1 MRCERGIQGGRL
13 TAVRQAGRSS
23 AFPGSAPRQSISR
36 EGRTLGT
43 VSAPVIT
50 YRRGYRFDVSPDQL
64 WDRIE
69 EVDQFEGWWPWL
81 TDFRLDGDGLS
92 AGSVLY
98 GVVNPPLPYRMRL
111 SVELVDCERP
121 FAIDATIEGDL
132 TGEAQLRFRPE
143 PGGTWAEVAWTV
155 EMRQPAMRLASRIG
169 RPILQWGHDR
179 VVEMTVAGFR
189 RRIERP

>member
-1 MRCERGIQGGRL
+1 
-13 TAVRQAGRSS
+13 
-23 AFPGSAPRQSISR
+23 
-36 EGRTLGT
+36 
-43 VSAPVIT
+43 VSAPVIS
-50 YRRGYRFDVSPDQL
+50 YLHGYRFGMAPDQL

-69 EVDQFEGWWPWL
+69 EVDQFERWWPWL

-98 GVVNPPLPYRMRL
+98 GVVTPPLPYRMRL
-111 SVELVDCERP
+111 RVELVDCDRP
-121 FAIDATIEGDL
+121 FAIDAAIDGDL
-132 TGEAQLRFRPE
+132 TGNARLRFCPV

-155 EMRQPAMRLASRIG
+155 EMRQPAMRFASRIG
-169 RPILQWGHDR
+169 RPVLQWGHDR